1 MNRNQKIAIGC
12 GTAGCLGLFVVI
24 AACAILYFY
33 FERQPTVRNA
43 NRNSN
48 FNINTNNRGSN
59 SNTSTDSSDE
69 TSSSSSMS
77 DDDKHKL
84 FQAAGAAND
93 VAIMQKVLT
102 RLGLLKA
109 DGSPSDDYSE
119 FVTDH
124 ITWMLK
130 NSDFTRTIDTP
141 EKARAYVD
149 AHIDD

>member
-24 AACAILYFY
+24 VAGAILYFY

-93 VAIMQKVLT
+93 FALMQKVLT